1 MIIFKNALVI
11 TMDSKHRVIK
21 NGAVA
26 IEGKYI
32 KEVGKTDS
40 LCTKWPKAKI
50 IDANNHIILPG
61 FINAHTHLFQ
71 VLLRGI
77 GDDLSLTE
85 WLKKAIWPLSK
96 YIKREESYLATLL
109 ASAEMIRSGITT
121 FVDSHYITIDK
132 KCYDGIAQ
140 AVEEIGN
147 RGVIGRS
154 TVDSPLVPTEFREPV
169 NIAVKEAC
177 RVIEN
182 YHLKAEGRIKVR
194 VEPLNESLASKE
206 MILAMRKV
214 SKDYGIG
221 FSMHV
226 EEIKSRTERCHKDYG
241 YPPIEWLYKLGVLGP
256 DVLLSHCVW
265 ANPKE
270 IDLLRE
276 TDTKVVYNP
285 VCNQYLGDGIAPIL
299 KMLEKGITVA
309 IATDG
314 AATNN
319 NQNIF
324 EAMKSGALLQKVSN
338 LDAGAL
344 SAQKALE
351 MVTIDAAR
359 AIGMEDKIGSLEKE
373 KYADLVLINLETPQ
387 LVPLASVLS
396 NIVYAAPA
404 NAVDLVMVNGS
415 IIFDKGEIVT
425 FNQKQIIKKCNEK
438 VESMLSSIGINDL
451 INRGEWKVL

>member
-1 MIIFKNALVI
+1 MIIIKNGLVI
-11 TMDSKHRVIK
+11 TMDSKRRVIK
-21 NGAVA
+21 DGAVA

-40 LCTKWPKAKI
+40 LCAKWPKAEI
-50 IDANNHIILPG
+50 LDAANHIILPG

-96 YIKREESYLATLL
+96 YIGREESYLATLL
-109 ASAEMIRSGITT
+109 ASAEMLSSGITT

-132 KCYDGIAQ
+132 RCYDGIAQ

-154 TVDSPLVPTEFREPV
+154 TVDTNLVLPEFRETV
-169 NIAVKEAC
+169 SVATKEAC
-177 RVIEN
+177 RVIKT
-182 YHLKAEGRIKVR
+182 YHQKAEGRLTVR

-214 SKDYGIG
+214 SRDYGIG

-226 EEIKSRTERCHKDYG
+226 EEIKSRTESC
-241 YPPIEWLYKLGVLGP
+241 YKN
-256 DVLLSHCVW
+256 HCVW

-270 IDLLRE
+270 IDLLY
-276 TDTKVVYNP
+276 TTGTKVVHNP
-285 VCNQYLGDGIAPIL
+285 VTNQYLGDGIAPIR
-299 KMLEKGITVA
+299 KMIDKGVTVA

-324 EAMKSGALLQKVSN
+324 EAMKSGALLQKVST
-338 LDAGAL
+338 LDAGAF

-373 KYADLVLINLETPQ
+373 KFADIILLNLEIPQ
-387 LVPLASVLS
+387 LVPLAAILS
-396 NIVYAAPA
+396 NIVYAAPT
-404 NAVDLVMVNGS
+404 NAVDLVMVNGR
-415 IIFDKGEIVT
+415 IIFKEREVVT
-425 FNQKQIIKKCNEK
+425 FNQKQLVKKCNEK
-438 VESMLSSIGINDL
+438 VESMLRSEGINDL
-451 INRGEWKVL
+451 INRGDWKVQ